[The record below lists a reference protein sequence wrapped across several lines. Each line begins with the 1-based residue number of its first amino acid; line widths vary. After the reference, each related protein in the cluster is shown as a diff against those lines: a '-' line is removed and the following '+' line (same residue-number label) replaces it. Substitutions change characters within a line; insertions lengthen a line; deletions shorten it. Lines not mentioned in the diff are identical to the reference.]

1 MRITLH
7 FLFFISLLA
16 FAKNAI
22 AQQNLLDSFEQQII
36 LTQKDGN
43 IFAEAKNRQRLAELQ
58 ADRGSSFEA
67 LKNAQRAIEIYE
79 KLGKQTELYQT
90 YISIATVHQQLHN
103 GDKILEYALPALNYG
118 KQNKDTTLIIM
129 MLTAAGIGYDEKKD
143 YAQAA
148 SYYMACAQIEIAKGL
163 SPAIS
168 YMNASSSYTPLGN
181 YAEGRRCAELAINQA
196 IIDKDSVALH
206 YAYGNKTFACI
217 LAKQLADADAALLM
231 AEKINLDVN
240 DINANRDMFLLRSML
255 SATKGAYKDAYFQ
268 LKSFY
273 TIDSTLSS
281 EERNAQFGELDA
293 LYETKR
299 KETENI
305 KLNDALFRQKM
316 VTWSIL
322 ALLLLLGIIIFL
334 QRNRLI
340 IKDKLLKTEKELA
353 AKEKEF
359 HESELNNFTQSLREK
374 NNIIENLKNEIEKRT
389 NSDNTAAPSISK
401 ENENRTFLTQLTQE
415 TILTEEQWRGFR
427 QKFERVHR
435 GFFHKFAQAVP
446 EATESELRL
455 AALTKLEMTNNEI
468 AAMLGI
474 SPESVTKTR
483 YRLRK
488 KIGKEEDLESVLKEI
503 SQG

>member
-1 MRITLH
+1 
-7 FLFFISLLA
+7 
-16 FAKNAI
+16 
-22 AQQNLLDSFEQQII
+22 
-36 LTQKDGN
+36 
-43 IFAEAKNRQRLAELQ
+43 
-58 ADRGSSFEA
+58 
-67 LKNAQRAIEIYE
+67 
-79 KLGKQTELYQT
+79 
-90 YISIATVHQQLHN
+90 
-103 GDKILEYALPALNYG
+103 
-118 KQNKDTTLIIM
+118 
-129 MLTAAGIGYDEKKD
+129 
-143 YAQAA
+143 
-148 SYYMACAQIEIAKGL
+148 
-163 SPAIS
+163 
-168 YMNASSSYTPLGN
+168 
-181 YAEGRRCAELAINQA
+181 
-196 IIDKDSVALH
+196 
-206 YAYGNKTFACI
+206 
-217 LAKQLADADAALLM
+217 
-231 AEKINLDVN
+231 
-240 DINANRDMFLLRSML
+240 
-255 SATKGAYKDAYFQ
+255 
-268 LKSFY
+268 
-273 TIDSTLSS
+273 
-281 EERNAQFGELDA
+281 
-293 LYETKR
+293 
-299 KETENI
+299 
-305 KLNDALFRQKM
+305 M

-359 HESELNNFTQSLREK
+359 HESELNSFTQSLREK

>member
-1 MRITLH
+1 MRKKLNFI
-7 FLFFISLLA
+7 FFIGLLA
-16 FAKNAI
+16 FAKNVV
-22 AQQNLLDSFEQQII
+22 AQQREIDSIKQQII
-36 LTQKDGN
+36 LAQKSEN
-43 IFAEAKNRQRLAELQ
+43 IFAEARNRQHLAEIQ
-58 ADRGSSFEA
+58 ADNGSSFEA
-67 LKNAQRAIEIYE
+67 LKNAQRAIEIFE
-79 KLGKQTELYQT
+79 KLGKKTELYQT

-103 GDKILEYALPALNYG
+103 GDKILEYVLPALEYA

-143 YAQAA
+143 YATAA
-148 SYYMACAQIEIAKGL
+148 SYYMTCAEMEKVKGL
-163 SPAIS
+163 SPAMS

-181 YAEGRRCAELAINQA
+181 YVEGRRCAELAIAQG
-196 IIDKDSVALH
+196 IIDKDTTLLH
-206 YAYGNKTFACI
+206 YAYGNKAFACI
-217 LAKQLADADAALLM
+217 LGKQLDLAAAAM
-231 AEKINLDVN
+231 QQAEDTHLGDE
-240 DINANRDMFLLRSML
+240 DINANRDMFWLRSIF
-255 SATKGAYKDAYFQ
+255 SATKGDYKNAYLQ

-273 TIDSTLSS
+273 TIDSTMSS
-281 EERNAQFGELDA
+281 EQRNAQFGELETV
-293 LYETKR
+293 YETKR
-299 KETENI
+299 KEAENI
-305 KLNDALFRQKM
+305 KLNDALFRQKL

-322 ALLLLLGIIIFL
+322 GLLMLLGIIIFL

-353 AKEKEF
+353 TKEKEF

-374 NNIIENLKNEIEKRT
+374 NNIIENLKNDIEKRAKT
-389 NSDNTAAPSISK
+389 DNSIEPSISK
-401 ENENRTFLTQLTQE
+401 ESEKDAFLTQLTQE

-435 GFFHKFAQAVP
+435 GFFQKFTQAVP

-488 KIGKEEDLESVLKEI
+488 KIGKEDGLEAVLKEI
-503 SQG
+503 ERK